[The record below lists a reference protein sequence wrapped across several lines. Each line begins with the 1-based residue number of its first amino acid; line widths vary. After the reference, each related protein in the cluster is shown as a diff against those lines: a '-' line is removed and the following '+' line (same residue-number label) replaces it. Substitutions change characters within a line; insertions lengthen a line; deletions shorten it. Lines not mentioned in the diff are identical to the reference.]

1 MSNEHILRTLFGG
14 AKLAIY
20 IICPNCKTEYSVKRK
35 ECPKCGY
42 VVKQDKTFR
51 ISASFHGK
59 RVRQAITGSNLQAA
73 KEIAAKLKSELVS
86 GEYYDRRQKKVKFEE
101 FAKEK
106 YLPYTKDNKKKR
118 TYEIEEAFFDLWIN
132 PIIGNKTLDEISPFD
147 IEKIKKEM
155 MDKNKSPRTIE
166 YALAIIRQVFNKAIE
181 WGVFNGT
188 NPTTRV
194 KKPKKDNRRI
204 RFLTKEEAQ
213 MLLDEL
219 KKHSM
224 QDYEMAYISLY
235 TGMRFGEIANLT
247 WQDIDFK
254 NDIITIKDPK
264 NNTGR
269 VAYITDNLKKLLIE
283 KYNREKPQSLGEL
296 LFKQING
303 KKLIEISRTYN
314 QVVNKLGLNDGVT
327 DPRNKVVFHTLRHT
341 FASWLAIQG
350 TPIYTIKEL
359 MGHKSLSMTERYSH
373 LSPDAKREAVE
384 KLSAGN

>member
-1 MSNEHILRTLFGG
+1 M
-14 AKLAIY
+14 AIY
-20 IICPNCKTEYSVKRK
+20 VICSNCKTEYSVKRK

-42 VVKQDKTFR
+42 VAKQDRTFR
-51 ISASFHGK
+51 ISVSFHGK
-59 RVRQAITGSNLQAA
+59 RVRQLLSSTTLQVA
-73 KEIAAKLKSELVS
+73 KEVEIKLKSELVS
-86 GEYYDRRQKKVKFEE
+86 GEYFDRRQKKVKFEE
-101 FAKEK
+101 FVKEK
-106 YLPYTKDNKKKR
+106 YLPYAKDNKKKR
-118 TYEIEEAFFDLWIN
+118 TYEIEEAFFDLWVN

-166 YALAIIRQVFNKAIE
+166 YALAVIRQVFNKSIE
-181 WGVFNGT
+181 WGVFSGI

-204 RFLTKEEAQ
+204 RFLTKEEAEK
-213 MLLDEL
+213 LLSEL
-219 KKHSM
+219 KKRSM
-224 QDYEMAYISLY
+224 QTYEMAYLSLY
-235 TGMRFGEIANLT
+235 TGMRLGEIINLT

-254 NDIITIKDPK
+254 NDMITIKDPK
-264 NNTGR
+264 NTTGR
-269 VAYITDNLKKLLIE
+269 VAYITDNIKKLLIE

-296 LFKQING
+296 VFKNKSGRKI
-303 KKLIEISRTYN
+303 LVTPEVFF
-314 QVVNKLGLNDGVT
+314 QVVNELGLNDGVT

-384 KLSAGN
+384 RLSLGN